1 MLFIVGDR
9 LVFQANVTN
18 SISLKMSQKIVINRL
33 NDQHYY
39 KI

>member
-1 MLFIVGDR
+1 MLSIVENR
-9 LVFQANVTN
+9 LTFQANVTN
-18 SISLKMSQKIVINRL
+18 SISLKCQRIIVINRL

>member
-18 SISLKMSQKIVINRL
+18 SISLKMLQKNS
-33 NDQHYY
+33 N
-39 KI
+39 